1 MVIAGLFVGNVGKK
15 ASSAENKDY
24 LEKFWAIIDEIMNA
38 ILFLFIG
45 FEMLLID
52 NLTEQFLLGGV
63 AILVCLLGRALAIY
77 IPAKTILRKV
87 ATYSRGSLITMVWG
101 GIRGGVSIALVLSI
115 PADKGGFKETLLQIT
130 YIVVLFSILVQGLTV
145 GKVATRALYRDEAMT
160 RLKRMKQLQKG
171 KQS

>member
-1 MVIAGLFVGNVGKK
+1 MVC
-15 ASSAENKDY
+15 
-24 LEKFWAIIDEIMNA
+24 W
-38 ILFLFIG
+38 
-45 FEMLLID
+45 
-52 NLTEQFLLGGV
+52 
-63 AILVCLLGRALAIY
+63 
-77 IPAKTILRKV
+77 
-87 ATYSRGSLITMVWG
+87 
-101 GIRGGVSIALVLSI
+101 GIRWGLSIALVLSI

>member
-1 MVIAGLFVGNVGKK
+1 
-15 ASSAENKDY
+15 
-24 LEKFWAIIDEIMNA
+24 MNA

-63 AILVCLLGRALAIY
+63 AILVCLLGRALALY

-87 ATYSRGSLITMVWG
+87 TTYSRGSLITMVWG

-115 PADKGGFKETLLQIT
+115 PADKGGLKETLLQIT

-145 GKVATRALYRDEAMT
+145 GKVATKVLHGEEKKT